1 MTAANPASNASASP
15 RPAGA
20 PGGAPRGVRPPPPT
34 IDPVRVLR
42 QHAWLLGGAAVVGA
56 ILGTIAN
63 FICLYAYP
71 LWGGTVVFE
80 IRPQVQSA
88 KEAVTVEALGD
99 EGIARLAQTES
110 QRILTKQILETAMAA
125 PDIANTAWGQEYPT
139 VDERVQELQED
150 LRVGHRAKTQLFTLS
165 WRTHERG
172 DVATV
177 LNRVARTYIAAR
189 EAQEDERSSRNKSN
203 FETKRA
209 QVEEQ
214 IRNLK
219 TEIQDFIRRNGITA
233 GTEQGLTDQG
243 TANNLAKLRD
253 DTIRDLTL
261 AQARLDSVDRKL
273 REQRYEDED
282 RRMAMQDPAVR
293 QLEQNMHQV
302 QTFLNSSRERF
313 GEDHPQIKDLVQREN
328 AARDRMKVVL
338 DETMQRNL
346 QADKLDYSQRVAS
359 LKALVERQTQDL
371 TDATKRLQELTAQ
384 ISALDALK
392 EQLTQREQERA
403 DLQDLIAQFD
413 ILQGRAD
420 SRRVT
425 LVQEASSP
433 REIEFPKL
441 KFMVPGGVFLSLLV
455 VAGILFLREFL
466 DQRVRFPSDL
476 AGVGGA
482 RLIGVIPDIEDDP
495 SEPKAA
501 ELVVAREPASST
513 AEMFRQLASACLKGM
528 DAAGAR
534 SLAVVTS
541 SPGGGSTTVAS
552 NLAASFRAAGR
563 SVAVVDA
570 NLRRPRLSAI
580 FGEELDGPG
589 LGDML
594 QGQDVQPHMANG
606 IAVYGPGTVANR
618 VFERVS
624 TDEMRRIIGRLR
636 ERYQVV
642 IVDLPPTVVAGETM
656 FVTEACDASLLVVRA
671 LEDQRG
677 LVAKSIY
684 RLQEAHAV
692 LLGTVLMRPEQ
703 TAGGYFR
710 KNAEVMAAYAQPA
723 SATPAQPAKEPVA

>member
-1 MTAANPASNASASP
+1 MTAANPASPAPVSS

-42 QHAWLLGGAAVVGA
+42 QHAWLLVGAAVVGA
-56 ILGTIAN
+56 VLGTIAN
-63 FICLYAYP
+63 YVCLYAYP
-71 LWGGTVVFE
+71 LWGATVTFE
-80 IRPQVQSA
+80 VRPQVQRA
-88 KEAVTVEALGD
+88 LEAVTMESGGD
-99 EGIARLAQTES
+99 ESIARLAATES
-110 QRILTKQILETAMAA
+110 QRILTRQILETAMAA
-125 PDIANTAWGQEYPT
+125 PDISSTVWGQQFPT
-139 VDERVQELQED
+139 VDERVQELQEE
-150 LRVGHRAKTQLFTLS
+150 LRGGHRSRTQLFTLS

-177 LNRVARTYIAAR
+177 LNRVARTYLAAR
-189 EAQEDERSSRNKSN
+189 EAQEDERSSRNKSS
-203 FETKRA
+203 FETKRS

-219 TEIQDFIRRNGITA
+219 TEVQDFIRRNGITA
-233 GTEQGLTDQG
+233 GSEQGLFDQG
-243 TANNLAKLRD
+243 SAGNLGRLRE
-253 DTIRDLTL
+253 DTVRDLTL
-261 AQARLDSVDRKL
+261 AQARLDAIDRKL

-282 RRMAMQDPAVR
+282 RRIAMQDPSVR
-293 QLEQNMHQV
+293 QIEQSMHQI
-302 QTFLNSSRERF
+302 QLALNTSRERY
-313 GEDHPQIKDLVQREN
+313 GEEHPQVKDLVQRD
-328 AARDRMKVVL
+328 AATRERLKVVL
-338 DETMQRNL
+338 DEAMQRNL
-346 QADKLDYSQRVAS
+346 QADKLDYSQRVSS
-359 LKALVERQTQDL
+359 LKSLVERQTQDL
-371 TDATKRLQELTAQ
+371 TDYSKRLQEATAQ
-384 ISALDALK
+384 FSALNALR
-392 EQLTQREQERA
+392 EQLDQKEKERA
-403 DLQDLIAQFD
+403 DLQNLIAQFD

-425 LVQEASSP
+425 LVQEASPP

-441 KFMVPGGVFLSLLV
+441 KLMLPAGVFLSVLV
-455 VAGILFLREFL
+455 VAGTLFLREFL

-482 RLIGVIPDIEDDP
+482 RLLGVIPDIADDP

-501 ELVVAREPASST
+501 ELVVAREAMSST
-513 AEMFRQLASACLKGM
+513 AEMFRQLAAACLKGM
-528 DAAGAR
+528 DAAGAH

-541 SPGGGSTTVAS
+541 NPGGGTTTVAS

-563 SVAVVDA
+563 TVAVVDA

-580 FGEELDGPG
+580 MGEELEGPG

-606 IAVYGPGTVANR
+606 IAVYGPGTVPNR
-618 VFERVS
+618 IYERVS
-624 TDEMRRIIGRLR
+624 TDEMRRIIARLR

-642 IVDLPPTVVAGETM
+642 IVDLPPTLVAGETM

-677 LVAKSIY
+677 LVAKSIH

-723 SATPAQPAKEPVA
+723 SSVPAAPAKEPVA

>member
-1 MTAANPASNASASP
+1 
-15 RPAGA
+15 
-20 PGGAPRGVRPPPPT
+20 
-34 IDPVRVLR
+34 
-42 QHAWLLGGAAVVGA
+42 
-56 ILGTIAN
+56 
-63 FICLYAYP
+63 
-71 LWGGTVVFE
+71 
-80 IRPQVQSA
+80 
-88 KEAVTVEALGD
+88 
-99 EGIARLAQTES
+99 
-110 QRILTKQILETAMAA
+110 AA
-125 PDIANTAWGQEYPT
+125 PDIASTTWGQEYPT

-150 LRVGHRAKTQLFTLS
+150 LRVGHRSKTQLFTLS

-172 DVATV
+172 DVAVV
-177 LNRVARTYIAAR
+177 LNRVARTYLAAR

-203 FETKRA
+203 FETKRT

-219 TEIQDFIRRNGITA
+219 TEIQDFIRRNGITS
-233 GTEQGLTDQG
+233 GTEGGLTDQG

-282 RRMAMQDPAVR
+282 RRLAMQDPAVR
-293 QLEQNMHQV
+293 QIEQNLHQV
-302 QTFLNSSRERF
+302 QTFLSSSRERF
-313 GEDHPQIKDLVQREN
+313 GEEHPQVKDLVQRET

-359 LKALVERQTQDL
+359 LKSLVERQTQDL

-392 EQLTQREQERA
+392 EQLTQKEQERA

-420 SRRVT
+420 SRRVS
-425 LVQEASSP
+425 LVQEASTP

-441 KFMVPGGVFLSLLV
+441 KFMVPAGVFLAVLV

-501 ELVVAREPASST
+501 ELIVAREPATST
-513 AEMFRQLASACLKGM
+513 AEMFRQLSSVCLKGM

-534 SLAVVTS
+534 SLAIVTS
-541 SPGGGSTTVAS
+541 S
-552 NLAASFRAAGR
+552 
-563 SVAVVDA
+563 
-570 NLRRPRLSAI
+570 
-580 FGEELDGPG
+580 
-589 LGDML
+589 
-594 QGQDVQPHMANG
+594 
-606 IAVYGPGTVANR
+606 
-618 VFERVS
+618 
-624 TDEMRRIIGRLR
+624 
-636 ERYQVV
+636 
-642 IVDLPPTVVAGETM
+642 
-656 FVTEACDASLLVVRA
+656 
-671 LEDQRG
+671 
-677 LVAKSIY
+677 
-684 RLQEAHAV
+684 
-692 LLGTVLMRPEQ
+692 
-703 TAGGYFR
+703 
-710 KNAEVMAAYAQPA
+710 
-723 SATPAQPAKEPVA
+723 

>member
-1 MTAANPASNASASP
+1 
-15 RPAGA
+15 
-20 PGGAPRGVRPPPPT
+20 
-34 IDPVRVLR
+34 VRVLR
-42 QHAWLLGGAAVVGA
+42 QHAWLLVGAAVVGSV
-56 ILGTIAN
+56 LGTIAN
-63 FICLYAYP
+63 FVCLYAYP
-71 LWGGTVVFE
+71 LWSGSVVFE

-88 KEAVTVEALGD
+88 KEAVTVEVLSD
-99 EGIARLAQTES
+99 EGIARMAQTES
-110 QRILTKQILETAMAA
+110 QRILTRQVLETAMTA
-125 PDIANTAWGQEYPT
+125 PDIATTAWGQAFPT
-139 VDERVQELQED
+139 VDERVQELQDE
-150 LRVGHRAKTQLFTLS
+150 LRVGHRARTQLFTLS

-189 EAQEDERSSRNKSN
+189 EAQEDERTSRNKAN
-203 FETKRA
+203 FDAKRTL
-209 QVEEQ
+209 VEED

-219 TEIQDFIRRNGITA
+219 TEIQDFIRRNGITSGSEA
-233 GTEQGLTDQG
+233 GLTDQG

-282 RRMAMQDPAVR
+282 RRLAMQDPGVR
-293 QLEQNMHQV
+293 QIEQNMHQV
-302 QTFLNSSRERF
+302 QMFLNSSRERF
-313 GEDHPQIKDLVQREN
+313 GEEHPQVKDLVQRET

-359 LKALVERQTQDL
+359 LKALVDRQTQDL
-371 TDATKRLQELTAQ
+371 TDASKRLQELTAQ
-384 ISALDALK
+384 IQALDALK
-392 EQLTQREQERA
+392 EQLAQKEQERA

-420 SRRVT
+420 SRRVL
-425 LVQEASSP
+425 LVQEASPP

-441 KFMVPGGVFLSLLV
+441 KLMLPAGAFLGVLLV
-455 VAGILFLREFL
+455 AGVLFLREFL

-482 RLIGVIPDIEDDP
+482 RLMGVIPDIEDDP

-501 ELVVAREPASST
+501 ELVVAREPGTST

-563 SVAVVDA
+563 TVAVVDA
-570 NLRRPRLSAI
+570 NLRRPRLAAVL
-580 FGEELDGPG
+580 GEELEGPG

-594 QGQDVQPHMANG
+594 QGQEVEPHTANG

-671 LEDQRG
+671 LSDQRG
-677 LVAKSIY
+677 LVAKSVH

-710 KNAEVMAAYAQPA
+710 KNAEVMAAYAQPVSVA
-723 SATPAQPAKEPVA
+723 PAQPAKEPVA